1 MKKSLNETLRKMKIE
16 EIDEANQRLYDR
28 IKYKESEYS
37 AEKFLI
43 ERKEAVKILN
53 LISEFRQPP
62 MAVVKMEE
70 FGKFKKIGKRD
81 DGGKRKILH
90 RQGKVIRGNC
100 YLVEVARDRGGF
112 RVEAFNLKI
121 SQKLWVLVSLSE
133 VFRICGDDF
142 EFRILVDRV
151 MCLRGR

>member
-1 MKKSLNETLRKMKIE
+1 
-16 EIDEANQRLYDR
+16 
-28 IKYKESEYS
+28 
-37 AEKFLI
+37 
-43 ERKEAVKILN
+43 
-53 LISEFRQPP
+53 
-62 MAVVKMEE
+62 
-70 FGKFKKIGKRD
+70 
-81 DGGKRKILH
+81 
-90 RQGKVIRGNC
+90 
-100 YLVEVARDRGGF
+100 LVEVARDRGGF